1 MKLIVKGKWR
11 DCEDINY
18 AIELPEEFSCYKTEF
33 LMDYFSNCIMDAII
47 DLRIPEHIPIAVQLD
62 EDFRQMKMKL
72 YKNLCD
78 FPDREMLEKIM
89 SEVKLGFVGPE
100 NLNKRITGNLE

>member
-11 DCEDINY
+11 DCENINY
-18 AIELPEEFSCYKTEF
+18 AIELPEEFSCYETEF
-33 LMDYFSNCIMDAII
+33 LMDHFSNCIMDAII
-47 DLRIPEHIPIAVQLD
+47 DLRIPEHLPIAVQLN
-62 EDFRQMKMKL
+62 EDWRQLKVKL

-78 FPDREMLEKIM
+78 FPDKKMLGKIM

-100 NLNKRITGNLE
+100 NLNKRITENPE